1 MHLGTPLKLDAKPT
15 ADAAALDVDGGALD
29 ADRAPAERPHVLDLD
44 ALPSPAFDLFYD
56 ADPRY
61 RKEPNKSFL
70 ATRGCPYRCSYCF
83 NRQLNQRYREYG
95 ALLRSR
101 DPEALCDEILAV
113 RTVGGSSWCGSSTP
127 TSSRTYRS

>member
-1 MHLGTPLKLDAKPT
+1 MPAGWWIRRERGRGP
-15 ADAAALDVDGGALD
+15 VEQG
-29 ADRAPAERPHVLDLD
+29 AERGPVRALD

-83 NRQLNQRYREYG
+83 NRNLNERNRRC
-95 ALLRSR
+95 A
-101 DPEALCDEILAV
+101 
-113 RTVGGSSWCGSSTP
+113 TTF
-127 TSSRTYRS
+127 